1 MAKEKRSPTMHRT
14 PSQVKAH
21 IKGYQSTPAERE
33 KRAKRMKAR
42 RAMEKAGKVTKGD
55 GMEVDH
61 KVMLSKGGSN
71 AKSNLRV
78 SSAKKNR
85 AHGTS
90 PGGSA
95 PSKHAKKKRSRP
107 TKKR

>member
-21 IKGYQSTPAERE
+21 IAGYQSTPAERV

-42 RAMEKAGKVTKGD
+42 RQMEKEGKVKKND
-55 GMEVDH
+55 GKEVDH
-61 KVMLSKGGSN
+61 KKMLSKGGSN
-71 AKSNLRV
+71 ARSNLRV
-78 SSAKKNR
+78 ASAKKNR

-95 PSKHAKKKRSRP
+95 PSKVAKRKRPKP
-107 TKKR
+107 TKKT